1 MKQLLKIL
9 TISLL
14 LSLFLFSAPGVA
26 DDDGD
31 SIEVEVNTGP
41 QFYEYDNYEIEYCTK
56 DVYWNFFPMDFLFNG
71 STSLSSSQ
79 CPNIE
84 FFGHQHEMCWVLD
97 IYTDVVS
104 PAFILSTMIYAV
116 FHL

>member
-1 MKQLLKIL
+1 MKQILKIL
-9 TISLL
+9 AISLL
-14 LSLFLFSAPGVA
+14 LSLLLFSAPVVA
-26 DDDGD
+26 DDED

-41 QFYEYDNYEIEYCTK
+41 QFYKYDNLETEYCVK
-56 DVYWNFFPMDFLFNG
+56 DVYWSFFPMDFLFNG
-71 STSLSSSQ
+71 ATSLSSSQ

-84 FFGHQHEMCWVLD
+84 FFGYKHEMCWVLD
-97 IYTDVVS
+97 IYTNVVS